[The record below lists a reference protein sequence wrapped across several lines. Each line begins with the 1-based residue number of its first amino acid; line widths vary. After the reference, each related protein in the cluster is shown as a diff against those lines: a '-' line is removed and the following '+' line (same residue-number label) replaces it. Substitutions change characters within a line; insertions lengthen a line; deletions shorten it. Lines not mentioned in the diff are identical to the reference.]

1 MEIFLITFQAVA
13 ALLGIGVLGFWII
26 GRRRVPANALGL
38 LSSIAIDVAL
48 PCLII
53 ANILIQ
59 FSPQK
64 FPDWWRMPIWWVG
77 FTVIA
82 LALTLLTSL
91 ISKKATRG
99 EFQMSLFFQNGIFF
113 PLIIIVGIYGST
125 SSYLVLLFL
134 FIFLQASM
142 VFSTYP
148 FFIRKKTEGSQ
159 LSWKRVVNP
168 VLVMTLIG
176 LLLVFTGLKPYVPSF
191 LLMILTLVGAMAT
204 PLFML
209 ILGGNIY
216 NDFMNKEAGGAKL
229 EIGEVIKFVVMKNLI
244 FPLVI
249 LALLIWIRPDNFTA
263 FLLVLQAAIP
273 PITAIPIFTERQ
285 GGNRAITNQFI
296 VASFFFSIISIPGMI
311 FLFSRFFDMP
321 AK

>member
-53 ANILIQ
+53 ANILTQ

-64 FPDWWRMPIWWVG
+64 FPDWWRMPLWWVG
-77 FTVIA
+77 FTAIA

-99 EFQMSLFFQNGIFF
+99 EFAMSLFFQNGIFF

-148 FFIRKKTEGSQ
+148 FFIRKKSEGSK
-159 LSWKRVVNP
+159 LSWGRVVNP
-168 VLVMTLIG
+168 VLVMTVIG
-176 LLLVFTGLKPYVPSF
+176 LILVFTGLRPYIPSF
-191 LLMILTLVGAMAT
+191 LIMILTLVGAMAT

-229 EIGEVIKFVVMKNLI
+229 EIGEVIKFVVIKNLV
-244 FPLVI
+244 FPLVV

-311 FLFSRFFDMP
+311 FLFSRFFEMP
-321 AK
+321 VK